1 MYYPSTVLSGDVQ
14 LTTVTPTSETP
25 IAELSKATIV
35 VVDDDRIAARDLQQQ
50 LQALGFDVADL
61 VTTSDDALGIVARLR
76 PDLVLVDAGLGGDL
90 DGVTL
95 ADRIRRGNNP
105 PQVVMVSGR
114 GNAESIAQACDAG
127 ASGYLVKPFDA
138 SQLLATV
145 LVGLARGRQE
155 RSDHEERRRT
165 AMALHTLAAD
175 LVKRQDTEAAQSRAH
190 LMAQLS
196 AREQRIVQLLAEH
209 YRPRSVAVE
218 LNISYHT
225 VRNHLRRIFRKLNV
239 SSQSELLR
247 ALAEH

>member
-1 MYYPSTVLSGDVQ
+1 MNP
-14 LTTVTPTSETP
+14 TTETP
-25 IAELSKATIV
+25 LAELSKATIV
-35 VVDDDRIAARDLQQQ
+35 VVEDDVIVARDLQQQ
-50 LQALGFDVADL
+50 LQALGFDVADP
-61 VTTSDDALGIVARLR
+61 VATSDEALGLVARQR
-76 PDLVLVDAGLGGDL
+76 PDLVLVDAGLGGGI

-95 ADRIRRGNNP
+95 ADRIRHGSNP
-105 PQVVMVSGR
+105 PPVVMVSGR
-114 GNAESIAQACDAG
+114 GDAESIAQACDAG
-127 ASGYLVKPFDA
+127 ASGYLVKPFEP

-155 RSDHEERRRT
+155 RSDREERRRT
-165 AMALHTLAAD
+165 ATALHTLAAD
-175 LVKRQDTEAAQSRAH
+175 LVKRQDSEAAQSRAQ

-196 AREQRIVQLLAEH
+196 AREQHIVQLLAEH

-247 ALAEH
+247 ALAER